1 MNNTRRVASKYGA
14 KKTQIDGITFASLAE
29 ARRYSELKLLERA
42 GHITSLE
49 LQPKFELAPSV
60 KYTGAARAKP
70 ALRFVADF
78 SYVDHLGNTIVEDVK
93 GFKTKEYQIKKH
105 LMLAFLGIE
114 VTEVRR

>member
-1 MNNTRRVASKYGA
+1 MTVRRVASKYGA

-29 ARRYSELKLLERA
+29 ARRYNELKLLERA
-42 GHITSLE
+42 GHITNLE

-70 ALRFVADF
+70 ALRYQADF
-78 SYVDHLGNTIVEDVK
+78 KFVDHLGRTIVEDVK
-93 GFKTKEYQIKKH
+93 GFKTEAYQIKRH
-105 LMLAFLGIE
+105 LMLAIHGIE